1 MEFSTITFI
10 PQELV
15 NAIGSTLIHSLWQGL
30 VLAAVTGLIVV
41 FTRRRQPTTRYKLL
55 IGAMAIFFLST
66 LITFFNAFDNHIQLD
81 GNAIANPIIENGAV
95 NVVHADVQ
103 EVSILTKTKNYL
115 NNHHQILVMVWLLIV
130 CARCIQLSIG
140 LNRLSYLRKTAVF
153 EVDDEWKDKI
163 AVLAKK
169 LGIKQIIG
177 IAESNLTKVPL
188 VIGHLKPLILI
199 PVGLLTAIQPKQIEA
214 ILIHEL
220 AHIYRRDYLVNIL
233 QSFME
238 IMFFFNPAVLWLSAL
253 IRTERENCC
262 DDIAIKETS
271 SKINYIS
278 ALVSCQEYQLAA
290 PDFAMAFSKK
300 GELKNR
306 VQRLVYNSNQSLN
319 KLEKSMIALCIV
331 AVGFGLLAFS
341 KVKKI
346 GEIIVDNKATVQ
358 KTSISLQQD
367 SLKRLKELQK
377 LQSET
382 DQKNA
387 KSLNIATSLQQD
399 SLKRLIALHKLQS
412 KTDQEN
418 TESVTTTTTSTKTTK
433 TVQEEENEKVEKTE
447 PIIER
452 TIGLSDTFKSLKA
465 MLPLLNVRINMPISQ
480 LKAQVPSS
488 PPVPP
493 KTSTPSTPPK
503 ASIGDQVTK
512 ELLKDGIISK
522 GGDQLSFMLSEK
534 EMVVNGKSMSNDV
547 HKKYKDKYIP
557 VMSRKNTWTLYHN
570 YETKTTTTTSP

>member
-41 FTRRRQPTTRYKLL
+41 FTRKHQPTTRYKLL
-55 IGAMAIFFLST
+55 IGAMAIFFISI
-66 LITFFNAFDNHIQLD
+66 LITFFNAFDNHIQL
-81 GNAIANPIIENGAV
+81 IESTVANPIIENGAI

-103 EVSILTKTKNYL
+103 EVSLLVKTKNYL
-115 NNHHQILVMVWLLIV
+115 NNHHQILVMIWLLIV
-130 CARCIQLSIG
+130 CARCVQLSIG
-140 LNRLSYLRKTAVF
+140 LNRLGYLRRTAVF

-163 AVLAKK
+163 AELAKK
-169 LGIKQIIG
+169 LGITQIIG
-177 IAESNLTKVPL
+177 IAESHLTKVPL

-214 ILIHEL
+214 IIIHEL

-300 GELKNR
+300 GELKSR

-319 KLEKSMIALCIV
+319 KLEKSLLALCIV

-341 KVKKI
+341 NVKKI
-346 GEIIVDNKATVQ
+346 GDIIVDNKSTVQ
-358 KTSISLQQD
+358 QTSISLKQD
-367 SLKRLKELQK
+367 SLKRLKEIQK
-377 LQSET
+377 LQSKT
-382 DQKNA
+382 DQTNA
-387 KSLNIATSLQQD
+387 KSINIATSLQQD

-418 TESVTTTTTSTKTTK
+418 TESVTTTTSTKTTK
-433 TVQEEENEKVEKTE
+433 TVREEKNEKVEKTE

-465 MLPLLNVRINMPISQ
+465 MLPLLNVRINMPIGQ
-480 LKAQVPSS
+480 LKAQVPS

-493 KTSTPSTPPK
+493 KTSTPPVPPK
-503 ASIGDQVTK
+503 ASIGDQVTQ

-547 HKKYKDKYIP
+547 HKKYKDKYVP

-570 YETKTTTTTSP
+570 YETKTTTTTTP

>member
-1 MEFSTITFI
+1 MEFSTITII
-10 PQELV
+10 PQQLV
-15 NAIGSTLIHSLWQGL
+15 NAIGNTLIHSLWQGL
-30 VLAAVTGLIVV
+30 VLAAITGLIVV
-41 FTRRRQPTTRYKLL
+41 FTRKRQPTTRYKLL

-66 LITFFNAFDNHIQLD
+66 LITFFNAFDDSAQLVESTV
-81 GNAIANPIIENGAV
+81 ANPVMENAKV
-95 NVVHADVQ
+95 NVIAIDVQ
-103 EVSILTKTKNYL
+103 ELSLLTKTKNYL
-115 NNHHQILVMVWLLIV
+115 ANHHQIVVMVWLLMV

-153 EVDDEWKDKI
+153 EVDEQWRNKI
-163 AVLAKK
+163 AELAKN
-169 LGIKQIIG
+169 LGIAQLVG
-177 IAESNLTKVPL
+177 IAESSLTKVPL

-199 PVGLLTAIQPKQIEA
+199 PVGLLTALPPKQIEA

-253 IRTERENCC
+253 IRAERENCC

-319 KLEKSMIALCIV
+319 KLEKSILAVCII

-341 KVKKI
+341 NVKKI
-346 GEIIVDNKATVQ
+346 GEVRMDTKLPLQT
-358 KTSISLQQD
+358 TTISFQQD
-367 SLKRLKELQK
+367 SIKRLKALQK
-377 LQSET
+377 LQAKT

-387 KSLNIATSLQQD
+387 KT
-399 SLKRLIALHKLQS
+399 
-412 KTDQEN
+412 
-418 TESVTTTTTSTKTTK
+418 VTTTTTSVKTFK
-433 TVQEEENEKVEKTE
+433 TVKDEKNEKIEKPETVTE
-447 PIIER
+447 HTVGMEDSFVPLKLA
-452 TIGLSDTFKSLKA
+452 LSPLKVKLDEPKGRLKKQA
-465 MLPLLNVRINMPISQ
+465 PLPPANAKL
-480 LKAQVPSS
+480 
-488 PPVPP
+488 
-493 KTSTPSTPPK
+493 
-503 ASIGDQVTK
+503 SIGDQIAQQ
-512 ELLKDGIISK
+512 LLKDGIISQQ
-522 GGDQLSFMLSEK
+522 GDQLSFMLSEK
-534 EMVVNGKSMSNDV
+534 QMVVNGKSMSQDI
-547 HKKYKDKYIP
+547 HKKYKDKYVP
-557 VMSRKNTWTLYHN
+557 VMEGKNTWTLYHN

>member
-15 NAIGSTLIHSLWQGL
+15 NAIGNTLIHSLWQGL

-41 FTRRRQPTTRYKLL
+41 LTRKRQPTTRYKLL

-66 LITFFNAFDNHIQLD
+66 LITFFNAFDNHIQL
-81 GNAIANPIIENGAV
+81 IESTVANPIIENGAV

-103 EVSILTKTKNYL
+103 GVSLLVKTQNYL
-115 NNHHQILVMVWLLIV
+115 NNHHQILVMIWLLIV
-130 CARCIQLSIG
+130 CARCVQLSIG
-140 LNRLSYLRKTAVF
+140 LNRLSYLRQTAIF

-163 AVLAKK
+163 AELAKK

-199 PVGLLTAIQPKQIEA
+199 PVGLLTAIQPKQLEA
-214 ILIHEL
+214 IIIHEL

-319 KLEKSMIALCIV
+319 KLEKSILALCIV

-341 KVKKI
+341 NVKKI
-346 GEIIVDNKATVQ
+346 GEIIVDNKSTVQ
-358 KTSISLQQD
+358 QTSISLQQD
-367 SLKRLKELQK
+367 SLKRLKEIQK
-377 LQSET
+377 LQSKT
-382 DQKNA
+382 DQTNA
-387 KSLNIATSLQQD
+387 KSVTTITSLKGD

-412 KTDQEN
+412 KTDQTN
-418 TESVTTTTTSTKTTK
+418 TESVTTTTSTKTTK
-433 TVQEEENEKVEKTE
+433 TVREEENEKVEKTE

-452 TIGLSDTFKSLKA
+452 TIGLSDTFSSLKA
-465 MLPLLNVRINMPISQ
+465 MLPLLNVRINMPIGQS
-480 LKAQVPSS
+480 KTQVPS

-493 KTSTPSTPPK
+493 KVSTPAIPPK
-503 ASIGDQVTK
+503 ASISDQVTQ

-522 GGDQLSFMLSEK
+522 GGDQFSFMLSEK
-534 EMVVNGKSMSNDV
+534 EMVVNGKLMSNDV
-547 HKKYKDKYIP
+547 HKKYKDKFVP
-557 VMSRKNTWTLYHN
+557 VMSRKNIWKLYHN
-570 YETKTTTTTSP
+570 YETKTTTTTTP